1 MKRLL
6 LAPLL
11 LGLIAPAN
19 AADTCN
25 FVSEYYQDVT
35 KIDNDEK
42 KFGGFGVI
50 KCKTPMLDFATGLSN
65 GYGGQYYVI
74 RKLTKDIAYEDDKKS
89 IASER

>member
-11 LGLIAPAN
+11 LGLIPPAN
-19 AADTCN
+19 AADICN
-25 FVSEYYQDVT
+25 FASEYYQDVT
-35 KIDNDEK
+35 IEIDNDEK

-50 KCKTPMLDFATGLSN
+50 KYKDTPMLDFATGLSN

-74 RKLTKDIAYEDDKKS
+74 VKKS
-89 IASER
+89 IISHI